1 MREKTNLT
9 RPLKPLNHQL
19 PPLHDL
25 IISPHIK
32 YLPKNFPKQ
41 VCSPMQSFFMK
52 KVSPDFVGGDGDYA
66 LSSNLFPFLKVHP

>member
-52 KVSPDFVGGDGDYA
+52 KVSPYFVGRRGDTMLYLQIYSD
-66 LSSNLFPFLKVHP
+66 F